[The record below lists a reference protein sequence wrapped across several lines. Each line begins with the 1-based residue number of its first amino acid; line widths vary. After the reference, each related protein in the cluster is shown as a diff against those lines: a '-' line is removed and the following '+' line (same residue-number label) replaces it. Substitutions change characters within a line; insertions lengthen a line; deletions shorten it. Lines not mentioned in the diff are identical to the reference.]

1 MKSPLKNI
9 TRAKILFFLGIVGP
23 GIITANVDNDAGGI
37 ATYSVAGAQYGY
49 ALLWSLIPML
59 VLLILIQEMVAR
71 LGVVTGKGLSD
82 LIRERYGVK
91 ITFYTMLALLIT
103 NFGNITAEFAGLA
116 ASLEIFGVSRYISV
130 PLGAAAVWYLVVMG
144 NYRVVEKVFLFACT
158 VYLSYVISG
167 FMAEPPWGE
176 VLVAMVKPT
185 FRMESSY
192 VFMLMGLIGTTIA
205 PWMQFYQQASIV
217 EKEVH
222 VKDYRYVW
230 WDVVVGCFFAVIVVF
245 FIMVACAATL
255 HANGIPVKTAED
267 AAVALAPLAGKYAGI
282 LFAIGLANASLF
294 AASILPL
301 STAYS
306 ICEGMGWE
314 AGVSKDFRDAPEF
327 MALYTGLII
336 AGAGLIL
343 IPGAPLIG
351 IMLVSQVINGILLP
365 FVLIFI
371 LLLVNNRELMGE
383 HVNGR
388 LYNGLSWLSVLTL
401 IALTL
406 SLLAMTVQQMIAGS

>member
-1 MKSPLKNI
+1 MCKLLDKIDRKSI
-9 TRAKILFFLGIVGP
+9 IFFLSIIGP

-59 VLLILIQEMVAR
+59 VVLFMIQEMVAR

-82 LIRERYGVK
+82 LIREEYGVRV
-91 ITFYTMLALLIT
+91 TFFTMLALLIT

-130 PLGAAAVWYLVVMG
+130 PLGAAFVWYLVVRG

-158 VYLSYVISG
+158 IYFAYVISG
-167 FMAEPPWGE
+167 FMANPPWGE
-176 VLVAMVKPT
+176 VMISLVKPT
-185 FRMESSY
+185 FHMDKEY
-192 VFMLMGLIGTTIA
+192 IFMFIGIIGTTIA

-217 EKEVH
+217 EKEIH
-222 VKDYRYVW
+222 IKDYRYIW
-230 WDVVVGCFFAVIVVF
+230 WDVTVGCVIAVIIVF
-245 FIMVACAATL
+245 FIMVSCAATL
-255 HANGIPVKTAED
+255 HANGIQVKSAED
-267 AAVALAPLAGKYAGI
+267 AAVALAPFAGKYASV

-314 AGVSKDFRDAPEF
+314 AGVNKDFQEAPQF
-327 MALYTGLII
+327 FGLYTGLIVL
-336 AGAGLIL
+336 GAALIL

-371 LLLVNNRELMGE
+371 LLLVNKGELMGKY
-383 HVNGR
+383 VNGR
-388 LYNGLSWLSVLTL
+388 TYNWLSWFSVAFL
-401 IALTL
+401 IALSL
-406 SLLAMTVQQMIAGS
+406 ALLATSVKQVFS